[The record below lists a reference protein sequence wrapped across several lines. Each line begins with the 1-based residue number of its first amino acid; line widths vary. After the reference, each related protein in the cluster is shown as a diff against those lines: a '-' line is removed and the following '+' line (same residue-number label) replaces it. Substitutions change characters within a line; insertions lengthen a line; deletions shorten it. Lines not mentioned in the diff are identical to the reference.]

1 MSEGR
6 VRPYAGGGGEG
17 TRDGSAFVA
26 ELAQPSGLA
35 LDRSGR
41 LYFADSEAS
50 SIRWVDAEGV
60 HTLVGSG
67 ESLFDFGDVDG
78 VGQEA
83 RLQHP
88 LGTAFLD
95 GNLYIADT
103 YNDKIKVIDPGS
115 MQITTIA
122 GEGEGWRD
130 GDDPLF
136 YEPGGL
142 DAADGQ
148 LYIADTNN
156 HAIRVLDLA
165 TNETTTL
172 VLNGV
177 EKFARNGEDD
187 FFGTSITLDTMD
199 IQEGPG
205 NIKLDITF
213 PEGFK
218 LNEDAPSLLFL
229 ESQDGLTTFVE
240 QSIDLTG
247 AEFPLSFEVGF
258 GPGTD
263 TLTAELS
270 LYYCENDKESLCFY
284 EPVLFNIPVL
294 IGSEGDDE
302 IVLEYA
308 LPVPAILN

>member
-1 MSEGR
+1 
-6 VRPYAGGGGEG
+6 
-17 TRDGSAFVA
+17 D
-26 ELAQPSGLA
+26 
-35 LDRSGR
+35 
-41 LYFADSEAS
+41 
-50 SIRWVDAEGV
+50 
-60 HTLVGSG
+60 
-67 ESLFDFGDVDG
+67 ES
-78 VGQEA
+78 
-83 RLQHP
+83 
-88 LGTAFLD
+88 
-95 GNLYIADT
+95 LYIADT
-103 YNDKIKVIDPGS
+103 YNDKIKVVDPETMEIS
-115 MQITTIA
+115 TLA
-122 GEGEGWRD
+122 GGDDGWRD

-142 DAADGQ
+142 DAADGK

-205 NIKLDITF
+205 NIKLDIVF

-258 GPGTD
+258 GPGAD